1 MSEKFRPI
9 INEGTH
15 LASSKE
21 IEGTFLGALLDN
33 ETNKVVGQAK
43 WELIPEGEDS
53 GSNRTAEYL
62 LLMLV
67 GAAAAWGVSKAAP
80 HIKRFWQETAAPGA
94 KKLWAKITRK
104 EYTEPTAI
112 EAPQRASEIAVTP
125 EQVTDGITQRLDEAY
140 DDYAIQ
146 MSSEEA
152 QKELIEIFL
161 ISAVLVS
168 KINRLS
174 NANITDEVTGKL
186 AKGQVI
192 ADRLQEPQFLAS
204 VNQIL
209 ARNPALLEKG
219 QTATMEELFGRVLT
233 AEGEYVPISTERFR
247 DALALDLPKDE
258 KTLTTGERIDS

>member
-21 IEGTFLGALLDN
+21 IEGAFLGALLDD

-43 WELIPEGEDS
+43 WELVPDS
-53 GSNRTAEYL
+53 DGNDTNRAAENL
-62 LLMLV
+62 LFMLAGV
-67 GAAAAWGVSKAAP
+67 AVAWGVSKAAP
-80 HIKRFWQETAAPGA
+80 HLKRFWQETAAPGA
-94 KKLWAKITRK
+94 KKLWAKITHK

-112 EAPQRASEIAVTP
+112 EAPHQTSEIAVTP
-125 EQVTDGITQRLDEAY
+125 EQVTDGITQRLEEAY
-140 DDYAIQ
+140 DEYAIQ

-192 ADRLQEPQFLAS
+192 ADRLREPQFLAS
-204 VNQIL
+204 VNEIL
-209 ARNPALLEKG
+209 SRNPALLEKG

-233 AEGEYVPISTERFR
+233 AEGEYVPITQEQFR
-247 DALALDLPKDE
+247 DALALDLPEDQNSHR
-258 KTLTTGERIDS
+258 G